1 MQHRS
6 RYGAALIGLLG
17 AAVTLWGIPL
27 AGQAQTAPVV
37 TRTQGTLVSAD
48 CSGLTLNVRTPAGVQ
63 GFKVTNGTGVTVGD
77 EGGQSFCALSQF
89 VGAQVIV
96 VSGMVDGNQVAGQ
109 VDVLAF
115 PAQGTIGSLGPDAG
129 NDARGGDASN
139 NSGSGSGGNNGGGNK
154 GGGNNGGGS
163 NGGGGG
169 KGGGSS
175 GGGNNGGGDKGGGNN
190 GGGNNGGG
198 DKGGGNNGGGNNGG
212 GGNGGGKNGGG
223 EHSGGQ
229 QGDGDN
235 G

>member
-129 NDARGGDASN
+129 NDARGGD
-139 NSGSGSGGNNGGGNK
+139 GGGNNGGGN
-154 GGGNNGGGS
+154 N
-163 NGGGGG
+163 
-169 KGGGSS
+169 
-175 GGGNNGGGDKGGGNN
+175 GGGNN

-212 GGNGGGKNGGG
+212 GDKGG
-223 EHSGGQ
+223 
-229 QGDGDN
+229 
-235 G
+235 